1 MEKGATIS
9 HYKILEKLGEGGMG
23 VVYKARDTKL
33 DRDVALKF
41 LPQHLTSSEEDKQR
55 FIREAKAAA
64 ALNHPNICTIYNVDE
79 HEGSQFIVMEL
90 IDGQTLQ
97 NKLATRSL
105 TQKAAVEY
113 AVQIA
118 DALAKAHGRGIV
130 HRDIKP
136 SNIMIDEDGHIKVMD
151 FGLARMKG
159 TEGLTQAG
167 TTVGTLR
174 YMSPEQVRDG
184 PVDGRSDLFSFG
196 VVLYEMLSGRW
207 PFRGEHQ
214 AAILYSIANEDPPP
228 LKKVNPDISQKIS
241 DIVEKLLQKEPVR
254 RYQST
259 DQVSKDL
266 KACLNELPGTV
277 ESVSKPNKRLEV
289 PPLNA
294 AGRKESSDSGS
305 TSITINLPSLKSRT
319 GIVSLAAGLSLLVLI
334 GYGLY
339 SLSGSPELPTDNTLA
354 VLPLESVSQDP
365 EDVQFTDGI
374 HEELI
379 NRLAGIGEL
388 AVIARSSVLNYPP
401 EDRDLQ
407 TIAEELGVS
416 SLMEGTVR
424 RAGDRLR
431 VSVQLINAANLT
443 TLWSNSYD
451 EHFFDVF
458 EIQSRIAREV
468 ASELQATLSPVERQ
482 RLEERPTESPQAYNF
497 YMQAREYLS
506 RSRYQAD
513 YLINAEQLIRRA
525 LEEDPQFPH
534 AWAMLGVAYS
544 DLYWFHGH
552 TPERLDQMREATERA
567 QLLAP
572 DLPETKLALGLYNY
586 WSNPDPEQT
595 LAYFESALQE
605 FPNHPELHHFTA
617 LTHRKLGNWEQV
629 ESYFKKA
636 VELDP
641 RNTNHYGELSY
652 YYYLIRDYDKAL
664 EYSDRLIELLPDA
677 PPVFR
682 GQQAFY
688 VLSRDA
694 TFDGYENWREELY
707 PLDSVE
713 VAPFW
718 WGYQYYWNKRNWEQA
733 LRSVKSIQGEIVM
746 ETEAAYWL
754 RDYLKAT
761 IYDRLGEP
769 ATALEYYEQ
778 LRLHLESLIQ
788 EHPDDPR
795 YRVEL
800 GKVYARMG
808 KTEEAILEGVIATEL
823 MPLDKN
829 AFEGAWYEWQ
839 LAYIYT
845 WSGYADE
852 AIDLLEHL
860 LSIPSIV
867 NLNFLRYEPNW
878 DPLRDHPRFQELIAE
893 TDKSG

>member
-1 MEKGATIS
+1 MINQTIS
-9 HYKILEKLGEGGMG
+9 HYTITDKLGEGGMG

-33 DRDVALKF
+33 ERDVALKF
-41 LPQHLTSSEEDKQR
+41 LPQHLTSSEEDRQR

-64 ALNHPNICTIYNVDE
+64 ALNHPNICTIHSVEEYN
-79 HEGSQFIVMEL
+79 GKQFISMEH

-97 NKLATRSL
+97 NKLDTHSL
-105 TQKAAVEY
+105 TLKTAVEY

-136 SNIMIDEDGHIKVMD
+136 SNIMIDEDGRIKVMD

-174 YMSPEQVRDG
+174 YMSPEQVRG
-184 PVDGRSDLFSFG
+184 EAVDHRSDLFSFG
-196 VVLYEMLSGRW
+196 VVLYEILAGHR

-214 AAILYSIANEDPPP
+214 AATLYSIANEDPPP
-228 LKKVNPDISQKIS
+228 LKEVKPDIPQKLS

-259 DQVSKDL
+259 DRLSEDL
-266 KACLNELPGTV
+266 KACLNELSGTT
-277 ESVSKPNKRLEV
+277 ESLSKPNNRPEEPSLT
-289 PPLNA
+289 A
-294 AGRKESSDSGS
+294 DGRKESSDSDS
-305 TSITINLPSLKSRT
+305 TSITINLPSLNSRT
-319 GIVSLAAGLSLLVLI
+319 GMVSLAAGLSLLVLI

-339 SLSGSPELPTDNTLA
+339 SLSGSPELPSDNTLA

-401 EDRDLQ
+401 ENRDLQ

-431 VSVQLINAANLT
+431 VSVQLINVDNLT

-451 EHFFDVF
+451 EHFYDVF

-468 ASELQATLSPVERQ
+468 AGELQATLSPVERQ

-506 RSRYQAD
+506 RSKYQAN
-513 YLINAEQLIRRA
+513 YLITAEQLLRRA

-552 TPERLDQMREATERA
+552 TPERLDQMREAAERA

-586 WSNPDPEQT
+586 WLNPDPEQT

-605 FPNHPELHHFTA
+605 FPNHPELHLFTA
-617 LTHRKLGNWEQV
+617 QTHRRLGNWDQV
-629 ESYFKKA
+629 ETHFKKA

-677 PPVFR
+677 PPLLR
-682 GQQAFY
+682 GMQALY
-688 VLSRDA
+688 VLRRDA
-694 TFDGYENWREELY
+694 TFDGYENWRKEIH
-707 PLDSVE
+707 PLDPVE
-713 VAPFW
+713 IAPFW
-718 WGYQYYWNKRNWEQA
+718 WGYQYYWNKRNWEKA

-746 ETEAAYWL
+746 ETETAYWL
-754 RDYLKAT
+754 RDYFKAK

-778 LRLHLESLIQ
+778 LRLHLESLTQ

-808 KTEEAILEGVIATEL
+808 KTEEAIREGVLATEL
-823 MPLDKN
+823 MPFDNN
-829 AFEGAWYEWQ
+829 AFEGAWFEWQ

-852 AIDLLEHL
+852 AIDLLEHQ

-867 NLNFLRYEPNW
+867 SRNSLRNDPDW
-878 DPLRDHPRFQELIAE
+878 DPLRDHPRFRELIAE
-893 TDKSG
+893 TDESG